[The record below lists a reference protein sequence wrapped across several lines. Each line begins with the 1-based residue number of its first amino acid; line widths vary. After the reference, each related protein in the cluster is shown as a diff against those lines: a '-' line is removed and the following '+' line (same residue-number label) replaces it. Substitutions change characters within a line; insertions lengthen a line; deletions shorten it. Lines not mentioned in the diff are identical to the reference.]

1 MTGGELRLLL
11 DRALEL
17 LAKNEDELRD
27 LDSAIGDGDLGI
39 TVSRGAEAA
48 RKSIAA
54 LPSAARPSEIVRTV
68 ATTIASANPSSF
80 SALVA
85 TGLLAASRSVAEKE
99 SLSAAD
105 VVTMAQQAIP
115 AIAKRGKAEVGDKTV
130 LDALV
135 PSIAAL
141 EANTSSDG
149 HLEAMIVAARK
160 GVEDTAAGVSRKG
173 RAAWLGERTVGH
185 ADPGATAYLR
195 FLEALQRAWA
205 EVGLPSKGRQG

>member
-1 MTGGELRLLL
+1 MTGAELRVLL

-39 TVSRGAEAA
+39 TVSRGAAAA

-54 LPSAARPSEIVRTV
+54 LAANSMPSEVIRTL

-85 TGLLAASRSVAEKE
+85 TGLLAASRSVAGRE
-99 SLSAAD
+99 SLTARD

-115 AIAKRGKAEVGDKTV
+115 AIAKRGKAEIGDKTM

-135 PSIAAL
+135 PSVAAL
-141 EANTSSDG
+141 EATASDEA
-149 HLEAMIVAARK
+149 LEAMIAAARK
-160 GVEDTAAGVSRKG
+160 GIEDTTATVSRKG
-173 RAAWLGERTVGH
+173 RAAWLGERTIGH
-185 ADPGATAYLR
+185 PDPGATAYLR
-195 FLEALQRAWA
+195 FLEALQQAW
-205 EVGLPSKGRQG
+205 VRS

>member
-1 MTGGELRLLL
+1 VTGAELRVLL

-39 TVSRGAEAA
+39 TVSRGAAAA

-54 LPSAARPSEIVRTV
+54 LAANSMPSEVIRTL

-85 TGLLAASRSVAEKE
+85 TGLLAASRSVAGRE
-99 SLSAAD
+99 SLTAHD

-115 AIAKRGKAEVGDKTV
+115 AIAKRGKAEIGDKTM

-141 EANTSSDG
+141 EATASDEA
-149 HLEAMIVAARK
+149 LEAMIAAARK
-160 GVEDTAAGVSRKG
+160 GIEDTTATVSRKG
-173 RAAWLGERTVGH
+173 RAAWLGERTIGH
-185 ADPGATAYLR
+185 PDPGATAYLR
-195 FLEALQRAWA
+195 FLEALQQAW
-205 EVGLPSKGRQG
+205 VRS

>member
-1 MTGGELRLLL
+1 MTGAELRVLL

-54 LPSAARPSEIVRTV
+54 LPPAANPSEVIRAV

-85 TGLLAASRSVAEKE
+85 TGLLAASRSVAGTE
-99 SLSAAD
+99 SLTAAD

-115 AIAKRGKAEVGDKTV
+115 AIAKRGKAEIGDKTV
-130 LDALV
+130 LDALI

-141 EANTSSDG
+141 EADPSDG
-149 HLEAMIVAARK
+149 ALEAMIAAAQK
-160 GVEDTAAGVSRKG
+160 GIADTAGGVSRKG
-173 RAAWLGERTVGH
+173 RAAWLGERTIGH
-185 ADPGATAYLR
+185 PDPGATAYLR
-195 FLEALQRAWA
+195 FLEALQHAWP
-205 EVGLPSKGRQG
+205 EVGLPRKGGQG

>member
-1 MTGGELRLLL
+1 MTGDELRVLL

-17 LAKNEDELRD
+17 VAKKEDELRD

-54 LPSAARPSEIVRTV
+54 LPPGSTPSEIIRAV
-68 ATTIASANPSSF
+68 ATAIASANPSSF

-85 TGLLAASRSVAEKE
+85 TGLLAASRSVAGSE
-99 SLSAAD
+99 SLTAEN
-105 VVTMAQQAIP
+105 VVTMAQQAVP
-115 AIAKRGKAEVGDKTV
+115 AIGKRGKADVGDKTV

-141 EANTSSDG
+141 EANASDG
-149 HLEAMIVAARK
+149 ALAAMIAAARK
-160 GVEDTAAGVSRKG
+160 GIDDTTPGLSRKG
-173 RAAWLGERTVGH
+173 RAAWLGERTIGH
-185 ADPGATAYLR
+185 PDPGATAYLR
-195 FLEALQRAWA
+195 FLEALQEAW
-205 EVGLPSKGRQG
+205 PRP

>member
-1 MTGGELRLLL
+1 MTGAELRVLL

-17 LAKNEDELRD
+17 LAKNEGELRD

-39 TVSRGAEAA
+39 TVSRGAAAA

-54 LPSAARPSEIVRTV
+54 LAANSMPSEVIRTL

-85 TGLLAASRSVAEKE
+85 TGLLAASRSVAGRE
-99 SLSAAD
+99 SLTAHD

-115 AIAKRGKAEVGDKTV
+115 AIAKRGKAEIGDKTM

-135 PSIAAL
+135 PSVAAL
-141 EANTSSDG
+141 EATASDEA
-149 HLEAMIVAARK
+149 LEAMIAAARK
-160 GVEDTAAGVSRKG
+160 GIEDTTATVSRKG
-173 RAAWLGERTVGH
+173 RAAWLGERTIGH
-185 ADPGATAYLR
+185 PDPGATAYLR
-195 FLEALQRAWA
+195 FLEALQQAW
-205 EVGLPSKGRQG
+205 VRS

>member
-1 MTGGELRLLL
+1 MTGAELRVLL

-54 LPSAARPSEIVRTV
+54 LAANSTPSDVIRAL

-85 TGLLAASRSVAEKE
+85 TGLLAASRSVAGRE
-99 SLSAAD
+99 SLTAGD
-105 VVTMAQQAIP
+105 VVAMAQEAIP
-115 AIAKRGKAEVGDKTV
+115 AIAKRGKAELGDKTM

-135 PSIAAL
+135 PSVTAL
-141 EANTSSDG
+141 VRS
-149 HLEAMIVAARK
+149 
-160 GVEDTAAGVSRKG
+160 
-173 RAAWLGERTVGH
+173 
-185 ADPGATAYLR
+185 
-195 FLEALQRAWA
+195 
-205 EVGLPSKGRQG
+205 

>member
-1 MTGGELRLLL
+1 MTGAELRVLL

-54 LPSAARPSEIVRTV
+54 LAANSTPSDVIRAL

-85 TGLLAASRSVAEKE
+85 TGLLAASRSVAGRE
-99 SLSAAD
+99 SLTAGD
-105 VVTMAQQAIP
+105 VVAMAQEAIP
-115 AIAKRGKAEVGDKTV
+115 AIAKRGKAELGDKTM

-135 PSIAAL
+135 PSVTAL
-141 EANTSSDG
+141 EATASDEA
-149 HLEAMIVAARK
+149 LEAMIAAARK
-160 GVEDTAAGVSRKG
+160 GIEDTTATVSRKG
-173 RAAWLGERTVGH
+173 RAAWLGERTIGH
-185 ADPGATAYLR
+185 PDPGATAYLR
-195 FLEALQRAWA
+195 FLEALQQAW
-205 EVGLPSKGRQG
+205 VRS

>member
-141 EANTSSDG
+141 EANMSDRP
-149 HLEAMIVAARK
+149 LEAMIAAARK
-160 GVEDTAAGVSRKG
+160 GIEDTAAGVSRKG

-185 ADPGATAYLR
+185 ADPGAMAYLR
-195 FLEALQRAWA
+195 FLEALQRAWV

>member
-1 MTGGELRLLL
+1 MTGVELRALL

-17 LAKNEDELRD
+17 VAENEDELRD

-48 RKSIAA
+48 RKSLAA
-54 LPSAARPSEIVRTV
+54 LPPTSIPSEVIRTI

-85 TGLLAASRSVAEKE
+85 TGLLAASRSVAGRE
-99 SLSAAD
+99 SLTAAD

-141 EANTSSDG
+141 EANAADG
-149 HLEAMIVAARK
+149 ALEAMVAAARK
-160 GVEDTAAGVSRKG
+160 GIEDTAAGVSRKG
-173 RAAWLGERTVGH
+173 RAAWLGERTIGH
-185 ADPGATAYLR
+185 PDPGATAYLR
-195 FLEALQRAWA
+195 FLESLQRAWP
-205 EVGLPSKGRQG
+205 EVGLPRKGGQG